1 MPLRK
6 TSLHPL
12 KHSPGP
18 VRIGC
23 AGWGITDAVAEHF
36 PGDGTHLARYS
47 QVLTCVEINS
57 SFYRPHRA
65 ETYARWRDSVP
76 SSFRFSVKIPKAITH
91 DARLVNCE
99 TLLDTFFEA
108 ATQLGS
114 TLGCWLVQLPPS
126 LVFDPAVA
134 ESFLHRCANARRFP
148 SRWKH
153 GTKAGS
159 RKARQRCS
167 SRKRSHTSM
176 PIHNLMTVS
185 SRIGRIHRWC
195 ISVCMARRRCTSR
208 RTNTPTLMPSR

>member
-6 TSLHPL
+6 PSLHPL

-76 SSFRFSVKIPKAITH
+76 STFRFSVKIPKAITH

-99 TLLDTFFEA
+99 TLLDTFFES

-126 LVFDPAVA
+126 LAFDPDVA
-134 ESFLHRCANARRFP
+134 KSFF
-148 SRWKH
+148 
-153 GTKAGS
+153 
-159 RKARQRCS
+159 
-167 SRKRSHTSM
+167 TSM
-176 PIHNLMTVS
+176 RERTDIPIALE
-185 SRIGRIHRWC
+185 
-195 ISVCMARRRCTSR
+195 ARHESWFAKGAA
-208 RTNTPTLMPSR
+208 TLLKSK